1 MLTTKGFNGTV
12 LVSTSDLQRRTVI
25 IYNVPPYVDVDT
37 LECPGGF
44 LWLRRHMV
52 GNIPKSQLLG
62 AVAGEVPKEVL
73 VDGTGWRR
81 VALYIPEPDLCQH
94 CSKWG
99 HKTWRCRAS
108 FHPAA
113 SVPAG
118 THTMSALIKSRRV
131 TRCPR
136 GAATVVGPIMPT
148 PMSAP
153 RSLDTTGPTLCR
165 RPRYS
170 HPLPLSHMHQL
181 HLQQP
186 LHGILYQHRV
196 TFHHSPAPRL
206 CHLCPTQLPAL
217 LHRPLTPHHNLYFPV
232 PILQLPPPINL

>member
-1 MLTTKGFNGTV
+1 MLTRWSVLAAFSGFGATWSEISLSHNCWGLLQARYLKKCLLMGRDGGVLPSIYLNLTCANTVASGGTKHG
-12 LVSTSDLQRRTVI
+12 
-25 IYNVPPYVDVDT
+25 
-37 LECPGGF
+37 
-44 LWLRRHMV
+44 
-52 GNIPKSQLLG
+52 
-62 AVAGEVPKEVL
+62 VAGLP
-73 VDGTGWRR
+73 
-81 VALYIPEPDLCQH
+81 
-94 CSKWG
+94 
-99 HKTWRCRAS
+99 

-170 HPLPLSHMHQL
+170 HLLPLSHMHQL

-206 CHLCPTQLPAL
+206 CHLCLTQLPAL
-217 LHRPLTPHHNLYFPV
+217 LHRPLTPHHNLYLPV